1 MEMRTGSL
9 FVAAILVVF
18 AVCSG
23 LARAQTLSYADAV
36 TKLADDC
43 GADIKKLCKGLNLG
57 GGRIASCLQE
67 KSAKVSASCKS
78 TITEVFTSIGTRQQA
93 QASYKKVCKAD
104 IARRCKGVKGDGY
117 VLACL
122 NKGNKHISDECAQTM
137 TDAGW
142 R

>member
-1 MEMRTGSL
+1 MLRGR
-9 FVAAILVVF
+9 FVWAAILIAFV
-18 AVCSG
+18 ACSG

-67 KSAKVSASCKS
+67 KSAKVSSTCKS
-78 TITEVFTSIGTRQQA
+78 TVAEVFSSIGTRQQA
-93 QASYKKVCKAD
+93 QASYKKICKGD

-122 NKGNKHISDECAQTM
+122 NTPNKHISDECAQTM

>member
-1 MEMRTGSL
+1 MLRGR
-9 FVAAILVVF
+9 FVWAAILIAFV
-18 AVCSG
+18 ACSG

-67 KSAKVSASCKS
+67 KSAKVSSTCKG
-78 TITEVFTSIGTRQQA
+78 TIAVVFSSIGTRQQA
-93 QASYKKVCKAD
+93 QASYKKICKGD
-104 IARRCKGVKGDGY
+104 IARRCKGIKGDGY

-122 NKGNKHISDECAQTM
+122 NKPNKHISDECAQTM

>member
-1 MEMRTGSL
+1 MLMGRM
-9 FVAAILVVF
+9 FWAAILLAFV
-18 AVCSG
+18 AYGG

-36 TKLADDC
+36 TKLAEDC
-43 GADIKKLCKGLNLG
+43 GADIKKHCAGLNLG
-57 GGRIASCLQE
+57 SGRLASCLQE
-67 KSAKVSASCKS
+67 KAAKVSPTCKS
-78 TITEVFTSIGTRQQA
+78 SMSEVFISISQRQQA
-93 QASYKKVCKAD
+93 QASYKKICRGD

-122 NKGNKHISDECAQTM
+122 NTPNKHISDECAQTI